1 MYMYIK
7 NKYIYIYNAFKCASI
22 YTHFIIYDISQI
34 QRYYKKYGCK
44 FLTIWQLPLQT
55 TFVKSTKNNPKKIRF
70 WLPLLLVHWV
80 SNLAAL
86 RPPKQLTCTHR
97 SGSSSA
103 LDVASIKTRI
113 GYPWWWQIFSHFF
126 WFRTVGLQTKQRA
139 KNMEMV
145 KNESLP
151 FFFLRESHVTC
162 NMFRENICQPVIT
175 KWESLYVHA
184 MRKNLQFARWCNLNR
199 PSEAFVPK
207 WLEEET
213 PKGCRIRD
221 VHQFKKMHDK
231 KSCNSGAKQHNLY
244 QQPQQQTHP
253 DAIVF
258 FRGRF
263 FTQNPCVFF
272 CFFGSQVSDP
282 PRGENGDI
290 RGVGRLGSTP
300 MVPWDFRSQLP
311 NGTPSSM
318 YVKCVS
324 KLGFQVRRMPSK
336 FNTATFG
343 TCRSQQIGEKPSWI

>member
-1 MYMYIK
+1 MCTYFIVYTYIA
-7 NKYIYIYNAFKCASI
+7 NISYISNTKILQEI
-22 YTHFIIYDISQI
+22 WMHISNHMAATPPNHVCKI
-34 QRYYKKYGCK
+34 HKK
-44 FLTIWQLPLQT
+44 Q
-55 TFVKSTKNNPKKIRF
+55 PKKIRF

-221 VHQFKKMHDK
+221 VHQFKKCMTKNHATLVQ
-231 KSCNSGAKQHNLY
+231 SNTTLY
-244 QQPQQQTHP
+244 QQPQKTNTSGCDWFFPWAFLHP
-253 DAIVF
+253 KSV
-258 FRGRF
+258 
-263 FTQNPCVFF
+263 
-272 CFFGSQVSDP
+272 CFFLLFWLSG
-282 PRGENGDI
+282 
-290 RGVGRLGSTP
+290 
-300 MVPWDFRSQLP
+300 FRSTSR
-311 NGTPSSM
+311 GT
-318 YVKCVS
+318 
-324 KLGFQVRRMPSK
+324 F
-336 FNTATFG
+336 
-343 TCRSQQIGEKPSWI
+343 RSQQIEKNTAEFRPCMVCCAKKTHWDTTSLPRKRNDILQ

>member
-1 MYMYIK
+1 MCTYFIVYTYIA
-7 NKYIYIYNAFKCASI
+7 NISYISNTKILQEI
-22 YTHFIIYDISQI
+22 WMHISNHMAATPPNHI
-34 QRYYKKYGCK
+34 CKIHKK
-44 FLTIWQLPLQT
+44 Q
-55 TFVKSTKNNPKKIRF
+55 PKKIRF

-199 PSEAFVPK
+199 PSEAFVPQVIGGRNTQR
-207 WLEEET
+207 L
-213 PKGCRIRD
+213 PNQRCSP
-221 VHQFKKMHDK
+221 VQKMHDK
-231 KSCNSGAKQHNLY
+231 KSCNSGAKQHNPLSTTAKNKHIRMRLIFSVGVSS
-244 QQPQQQTHP
+244 PK
-253 DAIVF
+253 IRVF
-258 FRGRF
+258 FFAFLALRF
-263 FTQNPCVFF
+263 QIHLTWN
-272 CFFGSQVSDP
+272 
-282 PRGENGDI
+282 
-290 RGVGRLGSTP
+290 
-300 MVPWDFRSQLP
+300 
-311 NGTPSSM
+311 
-318 YVKCVS
+318 
-324 KLGFQVRRMPSK
+324 FQIPT
-336 FNTATFG
+336 NW
-343 TCRSQQIGEKPSWI
+343 EKHSWI